1 MDIPYLPGLPF
12 MGKTGCGPV
21 GNESKR
27 FTKQL
32 PTASARLAAVSLAPD

>member
-27 FTKQL
+27 FTKQFHRFG
-32 PTASARLAAVSLAPD
+32 PARRRLARPG